1 MGRKTTSSDFFLR
14 RSILLEL
21 SHNSSLLYNRG
32 TKSVKVNRLHY
43 YGFYLENMDKE
54 EDAKNGNNQEKT
66 TESGD

>member
-1 MGRKTTSSDFFLR
+1 MGRKATGSDFFLR

-54 EDAKNGNNQEKT
+54 
-66 TESGD
+66 